1 MKRLVLIL
9 GFLFLGFFS
18 NAQSSL
24 PKNVSDS
31 LWGIWNNSLLA
42 DTIRLQA
49 LQTYTVDGY
58 LRTMP
63 DSAYYLAQLQYDFA
77 NLKGVKRQMAN
88 AQNTQGVSWFLRSNS
103 ANALVCF
110 QASLILWQELNEKKG
125 IANSLVGIGN
135 AYKDLGDYATAID
148 YYNESLKINE
158 EIENKVGVAVALN
171 NIGIIYKNLGDYTN
185 AIIYYT
191 QSLKIKEELKD
202 KKGIATVSTPK
213 NRNV

>member
-77 NLKGVKRQMAN
+77 NLKGVKWQMH
-88 AQNTQGVSWFLRSNS
+88 
-103 ANALVCF
+103 
-110 QASLILWQELNEKKG
+110 K
-125 IANSLVGIGN
+125 
-135 AYKDLGDYATAID
+135 
-148 YYNESLKINE
+148 
-158 EIENKVGVAVALN
+158 
-171 NIGIIYKNLGDYTN
+171 
-185 AIIYYT
+185 
-191 QSLKIKEELKD
+191 
-202 KKGIATVSTPK
+202 TPK
-213 NRNV
+213 AFLGF